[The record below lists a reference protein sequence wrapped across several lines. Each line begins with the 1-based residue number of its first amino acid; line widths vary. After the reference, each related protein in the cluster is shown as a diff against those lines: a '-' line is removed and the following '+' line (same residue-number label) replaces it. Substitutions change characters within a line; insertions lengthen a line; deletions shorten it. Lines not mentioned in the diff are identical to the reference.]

1 MSTFA
6 MVISAL
12 LNPQDTNKTSII
24 LDTVND
30 DSVQLNSTITIH
42 PIASGDMLADHMY
55 NNPSSMSVNGSFS
68 LNGSKAI
75 IVDKN
80 NVSFQ
85 ETQEIFEKIKKEG
98 ILCDIVKVQI
108 DNEKD
113 GTQKPRFKI
122 RNNMALTNI
131 AWVEKINTLDF
142 SFTFQQV
149 LLADV
154 EIATIDPDDGFLPNV
169 TEPNTLSF
177 TEAFM
182 NLEDVTKLVIN
193 ELQSYNLIEEG
204 FLAFLAGNVSLIG
217 VGIVI
222 AAAAAAFIV
231 SNPVGWVLGA
241 VAVIG
246 AGIAWF
252 FGKITKNQRYKIKKF
267 EMYNDSKKNEKEA
280 KRFTEFID
288 SIYQEVKK
296 LDNKIN
302 AYNVGKNEPQECLL
316 SIDGNYYDFLFERSG
331 SENPYSLKIKDMNE
345 NLVGQISNVESCPED
360 INQATS
366 SKLVFQTRNTDTYLI
381 SPKTDK
387 KDLSKYYIIS
397 TKLPLK
403 NFNGAIQQIIQN
415 AILN

>member
-30 DSVQLNSTITIH
+30 DSVHLSSTITVH
-42 PIASGDMLADHMY
+42 PIASGDMLGDHMY
-55 NNPSSMSVNGSFS
+55 NNPGSMSVNGSFS

-131 AWVEKINTLDF
+131 AWVEKINTLGF

-204 FLAFLAGNVSLIG
+204 FLAFLAGNTALVG
-217 VGIVI
+217 VGLII

-241 VAVIG
+241 VAIIG

-252 FGKITKNQRYKIKKF
+252 FGKITKKHVYKIKKF

-296 LDNKIN
+296 LDNKIS

-360 INQATS
+360 INQAAS
-366 SKLVFQTRNTDTYLI
+366 SKLVFQTKNTDTYLI

-403 NFNGAIQQIIQN
+403 NFNGAIQQIIKN
-415 AILN
+415 AILK